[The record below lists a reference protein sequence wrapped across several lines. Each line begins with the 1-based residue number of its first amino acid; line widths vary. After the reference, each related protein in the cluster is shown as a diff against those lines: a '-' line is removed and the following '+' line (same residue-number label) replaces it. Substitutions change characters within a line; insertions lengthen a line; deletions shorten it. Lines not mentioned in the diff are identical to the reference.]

1 MTRVPE
7 SAHYGW
13 FTRLMFWVVRRKLGR
28 VPTPW
33 RVVGLHQRIAYG
45 VATMFGVQ
53 EAAKSLEPGL
63 KSLARIQVAR
73 LVGCPF

>member
-1 MTRVPE
+1 MSRVPQ

-13 FTRLMFWVVRRKLGR
+13 FTRLIFWGR
-28 VPTPW
+28 QAQARPRANAVACRGTAPVH
-33 RVVGLHQRIAYG
+33 RG

-53 EAAKSLEPGL
+53 EAAKSVEPGL